1 MKILPIRRWPISL
14 FLLWLC
20 VAPSLTVSA
29 AEVKLLV
36 RTPITAPKIA
46 FDAKTK
52 AWLASKPQIRVAFWG
67 GAQPPLHMGFEP
79 DTFEGVTADVLAL
92 LQQMLGVPIQMRRF
106 ANRSDAQQALAR
118 GQVDVLA
125 LNDVTVPE
133 SPFFKPSVPYLL
145 NHKVTIRRINA
156 PDKPRDDLYE
166 ERLAYIATTDPH
178 VKRIQD
184 QFPHSKLVRYV
195 NHMNALTGL
204 AYDQVDAFRT
214 NAVTAEFLL
223 SSLAYNN
230 LYIAD
235 AREAP
240 HVADINFAVNSQQ
253 PQLLEAINQSLVA
266 IPVADMLRITANWG
280 LSNNFIIARKSLVL
294 TDEQRAWIAENPKLK
309 VAVVGTYAPLTF
321 FDDKNRFNGLSADM
335 LKLITRLTGLEFEVV
350 RSDSISDM
358 LVKLQDHKVDLIA
371 SLSISDFRLKR
382 NQYTRPYLISPFVV
396 VTRRSEADI
405 KSLSEL
411 NGLRLAI
418 PWGNPLSQMIQDEL
432 PEITAVKVHTATEGL
447 EMLAASKVDASV
459 HTLLT
464 ADYFINHHFQADL
477 HIASVIGARPA
488 RVAMAVGPDKQILKD
503 IINTALLEVT
513 PEEYRAMVNRWDGKN
528 LPAVASS
535 WNNYKDVVYVVVA
548 GSILFGLAF
557 LIWNHYLRINIQ
569 KRQKAERELEDQLHF
584 TRTLVDGAPVA
595 LYVRDSQGRL
605 IQCNQAYLD
614 FFDKS
619 REQIIG
625 KTLIESQTF
634 SEEFNARYHQIYLEI
649 LKSGQPVFTDIDVEV
664 NGKSHRIYHWTLP
677 FHNSNSQYIG
687 IIGGWLDITERE
699 HLIEKLNLAT
709 DAAISANRS
718 KSAFLA
724 SMSHEIRTPVSALV
738 GLIELM
744 RLEGVSASQIEEN
757 MEVAH
762 QSAQSLLSLIGDI
775 LDLSKI
781 EAGEM
786 APAPQPTDLN
796 EMGQSIFRLFET
808 NARKKNLD
816 YRLAM
821 ELRNSGIIIDGLML
835 NQVVANLLSNAIK
848 FTDQGSVQLLLRELP
863 SDLAPGR
870 ARFAIQVSDTGKG
883 LSESQR
889 QEIFEP
895 FVQAEPQAH
904 RALGTGLGLSICA
917 SLAKLLDAQLT
928 VDSQLGLGSRFT
940 LMFEADLVEINESPA
955 AIAPESQSNHKLRIL
970 VVEDHA
976 ANRLLLCRQLEY
988 LGHEALPCEDGEAAL
1003 AQWMNAEP
1011 PFDLTITDC
1020 NMLRMDGYELSR
1032 SIRDLEQQ
1040 RALSPHPI
1048 FGLTAN
1054 AQAEII
1060 ERCLEAGMTRCLFK
1074 PVSIETLTGLISEV
1088 EQSTKRRAQAA
1099 NNNGSELDKIR
1110 LLSPESY
1117 GPLVNE
1123 LVLAH
1128 RQEGQELERLALLD
1142 DRAGLARVA
1151 HKIRGGA
1158 QLAGDDALAEAC
1170 RVIEQSGHEVDSPE
1184 YGRHVDDVLVCLQA
1198 LEARLLQNLA
1208 SNGLLTR

>member
-1 MKILPIRRWPISL
+1 MKILPIRRWPIAL
-14 FLLWLC
+14 FMLC
-20 VAPSLTVSA
+20 LFVAPSLAFA
-29 AEVKLLV
+29 ASEVKLLA
-36 RTPITAPKIA
+36 RTPITAPNIV

-52 AWLASKPQIRVAFWG
+52 AWLDSKPQIRVAFWG
-67 GAQPPLHMGFEP
+67 GAQPPLHIGFEP
-79 DTFEGVTADVLAL
+79 NTFEGVTADVLAL
-92 LQQMLGVPIQMRRF
+92 LQQMLGVPLQMRRF
-106 ANRSDAQQALAR
+106 ANRADARQAMAR

-133 SPFFKPSVPYLL
+133 SPIFKPSVPYLL
-145 NHKVTIRRINA
+145 NDKVTIRRIYGPVTPGN
-156 PDKPRDDLYE
+156 DLHE
-166 ERLAYIATTDPH
+166 QRLAYIASTDAH

-195 NHMNALTGL
+195 NHLNALTGL

-223 SSLAYNN
+223 SNFTSSNF
-230 LYIAD
+230 YIAD
-235 AREAP
+235 DKSGPR
-240 HVADINFAVNSQQ
+240 VADINFAVSTQQ
-253 PQLLEAINQSLVA
+253 PQLLEAINQSLMA

-280 LSNNFIIARKSLVL
+280 LSNNFIIARKTLNL
-294 TDEQRAWIAENPKLK
+294 TDEQRAWIAEHPRLK
-309 VAVVGTYAPLTF
+309 VVVAGSYAPLTF
-321 FDDKNRFNGLSADM
+321 FDDNNRFSGLSADM
-335 LKLITRLTGLEFEVV
+335 LKLIKRLTGLEFEVV

-358 LVKLQDHKVDLIA
+358 IVKLQDRKVDLIA
-371 SLSISDFRLKR
+371 SLSISDFRLER
-382 NQYTRPYLISPFVV
+382 SQYTRPYLITPFVV
-396 VTRRSEADI
+396 VTRRAEAGI
-405 KSLSEL
+405 KNLSEL

-418 PWGNPLSQMIQDEL
+418 PWGNPVGQMIQVQF
-432 PEITAVKVHTATEGL
+432 PEITAVKVQNAIEGL
-447 EMLAASKVDASV
+447 EMLAAGKVDGTV
-459 HTLLT
+459 HTLVS
-464 ADYFINHHFQADL
+464 AEYFINHHFQADL
-477 HIASVIGARPA
+477 HIASVIGDRPA
-488 RVAMAVGPDKQILKD
+488 QVAMAVGPDKQILKD
-503 IINTALLEVT
+503 IINTVLLEIT
-513 PEEYRAMVNRWDGKN
+513 PEEYRAMVNRWDAKK

-535 WNNYKDVVYVVVA
+535 WSNYKDIVYIVIA
-548 GSILFGLAF
+548 GSTLFGLAF
-557 LIWNHYLRINIQ
+557 LTWNHYLRINIQ
-569 KRQKAERELEDQLHF
+569 KRQKAESELEDQLQF

-595 LYVRDSQGRL
+595 LYVRDSLGRL
-605 IQCNQAYLD
+605 LQCNQAYLD

-625 KTLIESQTF
+625 TTLIESQTF
-634 SEEFNARYHQIYLEI
+634 SADSNARYHQLYLET
-649 LKSGQPVFTDIDVEV
+649 LKSGQPVFTDIDIEV
-664 NGKSHRIYHWTLP
+664 NGNRHRVYHWTLP

-744 RLEGVSASQIEEN
+744 RLEGVSATQIEEN
-757 MEVAH
+757 LEVAH

-786 APAPQPTDLN
+786 APSPQPTDLN
-796 EMGQSIFRLFET
+796 EMSQSIFRLFET

-816 YRLAM
+816 YRLVM
-821 ELRNSGIIIDGLML
+821 EVQNHGVMIDGLML
-835 NQVVANLLSNAIK
+835 NQIVANLLGNAIK
-848 FTDQGSVQLLLRELP
+848 FTEQGSVQLLLRELP

-904 RALGTGLGLSICA
+904 RATGTGLGLSICA
-917 SLAKLLDAQLT
+917 SLAKLLGAQLT
-928 VDSQLGLGSRFT
+928 VDSQVGLGSRFT
-940 LMFEADLVEINESPA
+940 LVFEADLVALTEPP
-955 AIAPESQSNHKLRIL
+955 IAPEAESQSTHKLRIL

-988 LGHEALPCEDGEAAL
+988 LGHEALPCEDGETAL

-1032 SIRDLEQQ
+1032 SIRDIEQQ

-1060 ERCLEAGMTRCLFK
+1060 DLCLEAGMTRCLFK
-1074 PVSIETLTGLISEV
+1074 PISIETLTALIAEV

-1099 NNNGSELDKIR
+1099 TNSGSELDKIR

-1123 LVLAH
+1123 LVRTH
-1128 RQEGQELERLALLD
+1128 RQEGQELERLASLG
-1142 DRAGLARVA
+1142 DRVGLVRVA

-1158 QLAGDDALAEAC
+1158 QLACDDALADAC
-1170 RVIEQSGHEVDSPE
+1170 RVIEQIACESNSSE
-1184 YGRHVDDVLVCLQA
+1184 YGSHVKRVLACLQS
-1198 LEARLLQNLA
+1198 LEVRLLQDHGT
-1208 SNGLLTR
+1208 S

>member
-1 MKILPIRRWPISL
+1 MLCL
-14 FLLWLC
+14 FI
-20 VAPSLTVSA
+20 APSLAFA
-29 AEVKLLV
+29 ASEVKLLV
-36 RTPITAPKIA
+36 RTPITAPHIV

-52 AWLASKPQIRVAFWG
+52 AWLDSKPQIRVAFWG
-67 GAQPPLHMGFEP
+67 GAQPPLHIGFEP
-79 DTFEGVTADVLAL
+79 NTFEGVTADVLAL
-92 LQQMLGVPIQMRRF
+92 LQQMLGVPIQMQRF
-106 ANRSDAQQALAR
+106 ANRTDAQQAMAR

-125 LNDVTVPE
+125 LNDVTAPE
-133 SPFFKPSVPYLL
+133 SPLFKPSVSYLL
-145 NHKVTIRRINA
+145 NHKVTIRRLNA
-156 PDKPRDDLYE
+156 PGKPGNDLHE

-195 NHMNALTGL
+195 NHLNALTGL

-223 SSLAYNN
+223 SSFTSSNFF
-230 LYIAD
+230 IAD
-235 AREAP
+235 DNEAP
-240 HVADINFAVNSQQ
+240 RVADINFAVSAQQ
-253 PQLLEAINQSLVA
+253 PRLLDAINQSLMA

-280 LSNNFIIARKSLVL
+280 LSNNFIIARKSLTL
-294 TDEQRAWIAENPKLK
+294 SDEQRAWIAEHPKLK
-309 VAVVGTYAPLTF
+309 VVVAGSYAPLTF
-321 FDDKNRFNGLSADM
+321 FDEKNRFNGLSADM
-335 LKLITRLTGLEFEVV
+335 LKSITRSTGLEFEVV
-350 RSDSISDM
+350 RSDSINDM
-358 LVKLQDHKVDLIA
+358 VAKLQDRKVDLIA
-371 SLSISDFRLKR
+371 ALSISDFRLER
-382 NQYTRPYLISPFVV
+382 NQYTRPYLITPFVV
-396 VTRRSEADI
+396 VTRRAQADI

-418 PWGNPLSQMIQDEL
+418 PWGNPLSQMVQDEL
-432 PEITAVKVHTATEGL
+432 PEITTVKVPNATKGL
-447 EMLAASKVDASV
+447 EMLAAGKVDGTV
-459 HTLLT
+459 HTLLS
-464 ADYFINHHFQADL
+464 AEYFINHHFQADL

-488 RVAMAVGPDKQILKD
+488 KVAMAVGPDQQILKD
-503 IINTALLEVT
+503 IINAALLEIT
-513 PEEYRAMVNRWDGKN
+513 PEEYRAMVNRWDGKK

-535 WNNYKDVVYVVVA
+535 WNNYKDVVYIVIA
-548 GSILFGLAF
+548 ASTLFGLAF

-569 KRQKAERELEDQLHF
+569 KRQKAERELEDQLQF

-595 LYVRDSQGRL
+595 LYVRDSLGRL

-625 KTLIESQTF
+625 TTLIESQTF
-634 SEEFNARYHQIYLEI
+634 SSDFNARYHQIYLDTLEN
-649 LKSGQPVFTDIDVEV
+649 GQPVFTDIDVEV
-664 NGKSHRIYHWTLP
+664 NGNKHRIYHWTLP

-744 RLEGVSASQIEEN
+744 RLEGVSANQIEEN
-757 MEVAH
+757 LEVAH

-786 APAPQPTDLN
+786 APSPQPTDLN

-808 NARKKNLD
+808 NARNKNLD
-816 YRLAM
+816 YRLVM
-821 ELRNSGIIIDGLML
+821 EVQNPGIMIDGLML

-848 FTDQGSVQLLLRELP
+848 FTEQGSVQLLLRELP

-904 RALGTGLGLSICA
+904 RATGTGLGLSICA
-917 SLAKLLDAQLT
+917 SLTKLLDAQLT
-928 VDSQLGLGSRFT
+928 VDSQVGLGSRFN
-940 LMFEADLVEINESPA
+940 LVFEADLVEIIEPPA
-955 AIAPESQSNHKLRIL
+955 ATSTESQSSHKLRIL

-988 LGHEALPCEDGEAAL
+988 LGHEAMPCEDGEAAL
-1003 AQWMNAEP
+1003 AQWMQAEP

-1032 SIRDLEQQ
+1032 SIRGVEQQ
-1040 RALSPHPI
+1040 RALRPHPI

-1074 PVSIETLTGLISEV
+1074 PVSIETLTGLISQV

-1099 NNNGSELDKIR
+1099 SNSGSELDKIR

-1123 LVLAH
+1123 LVRTH
-1128 RQEGQELERLALLD
+1128 RQEGQELERLARLD
-1142 DRAGLARVA
+1142 DRAGLVRVA

-1170 RVIEQSGHEVDSPE
+1170 RVIEQIVCEVDSPE
-1184 YGRHVDDVLVCLQA
+1184 YSSHVGHVLACIQA
-1198 LEARLLQNLA
+1198 LEARLLLDQGN
-1208 SNGLLTR
+1208 S